1 MSQKK
6 DMNIEE
12 LYIEKCRAKERNWR
26 GSAASEMG
34 GLSARMGGFC
44 GIPRF
49 SSSLRKLHMLVKDLN
64 AMVLIT
70 STSLIIATGRE
81 TGRPQEVLIQDYLV
95 WQRHQ

>member
-6 DMNIEE
+6 DMNVEE
-12 LYIEKCRAKERNWR
+12 LYIEKCRAKQRNWR

-49 SSSLRKLHMLVKDLN
+49 SSSLRKLHMLVKDLTT
-64 AMVLIT
+64 LW
-70 STSLIIATGRE
+70 
-81 TGRPQEVLIQDYLV
+81 Y
-95 WQRHQ
+95 